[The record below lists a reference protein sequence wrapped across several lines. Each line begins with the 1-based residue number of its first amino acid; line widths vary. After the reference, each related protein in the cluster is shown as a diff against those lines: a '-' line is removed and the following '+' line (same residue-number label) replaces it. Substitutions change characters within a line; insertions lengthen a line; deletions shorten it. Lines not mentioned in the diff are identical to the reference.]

1 MYSCNREIKS
11 DAYRIYVRPI
21 LEYAVCSWAPH
32 TKCSI
37 DKLESVQ
44 RRAARFVM
52 KDYHPTSSV
61 TEMMNKLKW
70 DSLHHRRN
78 ILRLQMM
85 YKITHQT
92 VDLKLPDYIT
102 YNYGITRGHD
112 YKLTLPPTRIDSYK
126 YSYFPATITLWNKLP
141 NETVNATSIDTFA
154 ELIAH

>member
-1 MYSCNREIKS
+1 M
-11 DAYRIYVRPI
+11 VR
-21 LEYAVCSWAPH
+21 YC
-32 TKCSI
+32 
-37 DKLESVQ
+37 Q
-44 RRAARFVM
+44 
-52 KDYHPTSSV
+52 
-61 TEMMNKLKW
+61 MMNKLKW
-70 DSLHHRRN
+70 DSLYNCRN

-102 YNYGITRGHD
+102 YNYGITWGHD

-154 ELIAH
+154 ELIAHWLCWFLYSIAFILACEFCNYYNNNNNLMLQYN